1 MPLAATVTVVAN
13 EANGNE
19 FIGWMNA
26 ITGAI
31 VSTSET
37 YTFTTAG
44 NDFIK
49 ALYKT
54 EVAGVNLVTFKND
67 RAAGGLGQVL
77 DMQYYAAGDEVV
89 FPADPALAGFD
100 FAGWNMTA
108 EEIGAA
114 LAAGQDVTV
123 LPTWTAKI
131 VYVGVSVNGGQI
143 TAGMTDGNGGYLYN
157 RAVTVVADA
166 AESGMKFAYWVDQD
180 GVVRSYKS
188 TYTFNTYYD
197 VELTAVYVAEDAAIA
212 YEAIVGVAADPTVDA
227 TRIGYS
233 LFWEISEELGTFVKG
248 GILVV
253 EQKNYNEA
261 TFVVGGNATDSNV
274 TQGTPGA
281 AQTNPQP
288 GYTMNKTNSFVG
300 TQWYAKAFV
309 QYRDVNGVLQTVY
322 SDMIAVEKV

>member
-1 MPLAATVTVVAN
+1 MMHHP
-13 EANGNE
+13 
-19 FIGWMNA
+19 
-26 ITGAI
+26 
-31 VSTSET
+31 
-37 YTFTTAG
+37 AG
-44 NDFIK
+44 H
-49 ALYKT
+49 
-54 EVAGVNLVTFKND
+54 
-67 RAAGGLGQVL
+67 R
-77 DMQYYAAGDEVV
+77 

-131 VYVGVSVNGGQI
+131 VYVGVSVKVGQI
-143 TAGMTDGNGGYLYN
+143 TAGMADGNGGYLYN
-157 RAVTVVADA
+157 TAVTVVADA

-180 GVVRSYKS
+180 GAVRSYKS
-188 TYTFNTYYD
+188 TYTFNAYYD

-261 TFVVGGNATDSNV
+261 TFVLGTTDSNV
-274 TQGTPGA
+274 TQGAPGA

-288 GYTMNKTNSFVG
+288 GYTMNKTNSFAG

-309 QYRDVNGVLQTVY
+309 QYRDANGVLQTVY
-322 SDMIAVEKV
+322 SDMIAVDKV

>member
-13 EANGNE
+13 TTNGNE

-37 YTFTTAG
+37 YTFNA
-44 NDFIK
+44 
-49 ALYKT
+49 
-54 EVAGVNLVTFKND
+54 
-67 RAAGGLGQVL
+67 
-77 DMQYYAAGDEVV
+77 
-89 FPADPALAGFD
+89 
-100 FAGWNMTA
+100 
-108 EEIGAA
+108 
-114 LAAGQDVTV
+114 
-123 LPTWTAKI
+123 
-131 VYVGVSVNGGQI
+131 
-143 TAGMTDGNGGYLYN
+143 
-157 RAVTVVADA
+157 
-166 AESGMKFAYWVDQD
+166 
-180 GVVRSYKS
+180 
-188 TYTFNTYYD
+188 YYD

-261 TFVVGGNATDSNV
+261 TFVLGTTDSNV
-274 TQGTPGA
+274 TQGAPGA

-288 GYTMNKTNSFVG
+288 GYTMNKTNSLSG

-309 QYRDVNGVLQTVY
+309 QYRDANGVIHTVY
-322 SDMIAVEKV
+322 SDMVAVDKV